1 MASYTH
7 SGQGTP
13 GQSKLFLNPA
23 ALSPAGDRA
32 NHTTF
37 WRNPKVGNIY
47 RNTEYITAPITQPLL
62 DYCGLTEDNIASLT
76 EPIEVLDMCCGA
88 GVVSARIQEMLKT
101 TGQGGKGLVRLTC
114 SDSSGGQIGHVRG
127 RVRKDGWT
135 DATVVQA
142 DIASLPFESDSF
154 DYIVVG
160 MALMV
165 VAEPYAGL
173 AELCRVLKP
182 GGRIASST
190 WATEGWVSDTRDAVA
205 NFGIPGQ
212 QPVPWPQKSC
222 HLTGLWSPGAW
233 DDPYFAAAM
242 YNASGL
248 TEIKSEIIAKPIT
261 FRDPEQFCTIF
272 EALLTGTVERYWSRE
287 QKEKLRHKLKPA
299 IVEYLGKRYGGG
311 PFEIERSIVLVRGTK
326 AKD

>member
-7 SGQGTP
+7 SSQETP

-62 DYCGLTEDNIASLT
+62 DYCGLTKSKIASLD

-88 GVVSARIQEMLKT
+88 GVVSARIHEMLKA
-101 TGQGGKGLVRLTC
+101 TGKGGKGLVSLTC
-114 SDSSGGQIGHVRG
+114 SDSSGGQIEHVRG
-127 RVRKDGWT
+127 RVKKDGWMDT
-135 DATVVQA
+135 TVVQA
-142 DIASLPFESDSF
+142 DVASLPFESNSF
-154 DYIVVG
+154 DFIAVG

-173 AELCRVLKP
+173 AELYRVLKP

-190 WATEGWVSDTRDAVA
+190 WATEGWVYDTRDAVA

-212 QPVPWPQKSC
+212 QPVPWP
-222 HLTGLWSPGAW
+222 
-233 DDPYFAAAM
+233 
-242 YNASGL
+242 
-248 TEIKSEIIAKPIT
+248 AKVMPS
-261 FRDPEQFCTIF
+261 DW
-272 EALLTGTVERYWSRE
+272 ALVTRRMG
-287 QKEKLRHKLKPA
+287 
-299 IVEYLGKRYGGG
+299 
-311 PFEIERSIVLVRGTK
+311 
-326 AKD
+326 